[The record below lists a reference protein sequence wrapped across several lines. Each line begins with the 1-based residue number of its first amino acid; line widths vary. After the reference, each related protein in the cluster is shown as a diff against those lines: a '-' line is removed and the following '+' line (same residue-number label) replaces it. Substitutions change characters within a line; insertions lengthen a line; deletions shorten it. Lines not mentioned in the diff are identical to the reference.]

1 MKEWMTIDD
10 LSEYLQISQG
20 KARDLMRQNE
30 IPFYEKLGPP
40 RFFKSE
46 IDDWMKTPDNVDQ
59 KLYNQ
64 SELLSVRYRGKW
76 ISKYTLKAIRRF
88 KDEDAWNKV
97 PAFIKKTMIELNV
110 SNRSYITPKA
120 SDPSAVSYNDY
131 FRIGFQLG
139 LFERR
144 REGDETRY
152 YPTECSSRIGV
163 QGSLENSKEV
173 ILDCILRIV
182 SDRKEAIPLERPA
195 ILLLWYVLKI
205 KETGMDLRESLF
217 RKTGE
222 SIGTSTY
229 RLEFA
234 RSLCNFLLNGDSA
247 KESRFLSEWEQ
258 RKEGK
263 FIGLA
268 TVRK

>member
-10 LSEYLQISQG
+10 LSEYLQVSQG
-20 KARDLMRQNE
+20 KVRNLMRQNKM
-30 IPFYEKLGPP
+30 PFYEKLGPP
-40 RFFKSE
+40 RFFKAE

-59 KLYNQ
+59 KSYNQ
-64 SELLSVRYRGKW
+64 AELLSITYRGKW
-76 ISKYTLKAIRRF
+76 ISEHTLRAIQRF
-88 KDEDAWNKV
+88 RDEDAWNKV

-110 SNRSYITPKA
+110 SNRSYIKPQA
-120 SDPSAVSYNDY
+120 PDPPAVSYNDY

-139 LFERR
+139 LFDRR
-144 REGDETRY
+144 RENAETRY
-152 YPTECSSRIGV
+152 YPTDFSTRIGI

-173 ILDCILRIV
+173 ILDSILHIV
-182 SDRKEAIPLERPA
+182 SGRKEAIPQERPA

-205 KETGMDLRESLF
+205 KEAGMEPREALF
-217 RKTGE
+217 RKTEE
-222 SIGTSTY
+222 SIGTSTC

-234 RSLCNFLLNGDSA
+234 RSLCNFLLNKDSA

-258 RKEGK
+258 HTEGQ